1 MRAHEKKYLSQ
12 KGARIYNAKD
22 EPPSYRLVELEKTV
36 RNVLEI
42 LKERGLLEAV
52 SSDELKTLVESPLK
66 IYIGFDPTA
75 DSLHLGHLVGII
87 VLSWFQRCGHTA
99 VALVGGATGMIG
111 DPSGKS
117 VERPLLD
124 AKSLQ
129 ENLCG
134 IRKNLESI
142 LDFSSPSN
150 PPYVVNNYDW
160 LKDYTFIEFMREVG
174 RHFRLGPMLAK
185 ESVKVRLE
193 SEEGMSLME
202 FMYQT
207 LQAFDFLHLFSSE
220 GVTLQ
225 GGGSDQ
231 WGNITAGIELVRKL
245 CHKPVHG
252 ITFPLLT
259 RSDGKK
265 FGKTEE
271 GAIWL
276 SAEKL
281 SCYHFYQYLF
291 RVPDADV
298 IGMLKKL
305 TFLDLDEIFRVEQAM
320 QGPSYQPNTAQRLL
334 AQEVTRLVHGEEGLK
349 LAERMT
355 EGMRPGSQTN
365 LEQSSLEALAQEMPT
380 TPLAKGE
387 ALGKKIVDLLVEVS
401 LVASK
406 GDARRLIRN
415 GGAYLNNQKVE
426 DENAI
431 LQTEHL
437 VGGHLVL
444 LSAGKKNKALL
455 TLHE

>member
-1 MRAHEKKYLSQ
+1 MV
-12 KGARIYNAKD
+12 
-22 EPPSYRLVELEKTV
+22 VELRNIV

-42 LKERGLLEAV
+42 LEERGLLEAV
-52 SSDELKTLVESPLK
+52 SSDELKKLVENPLK

-99 VALVGGATGMIG
+99 FALVGGATGMIG

-117 VERPLLD
+117 IERPLLD
-124 AKSLQ
+124 ADSLQ
-129 ENLCG
+129 DNLRG

-142 LDFSSPSN
+142 LDFSSASN
-150 PPYVVNNYDW
+150 PPRVVNNYDW
-160 LKDYTFIEFMREVG
+160 LKDYTFIDFMREVG
-174 RHFRLGPMLAK
+174 RHFRLGSMLAK
-185 ESVKVRLE
+185 ESVKARLE

-207 LQAFDFLHLFSSE
+207 FQAFDFLHLFSNE
-220 GVTLQ
+220 GVILQ

-245 CHKPVHG
+245 RHKAAYG

-281 SCYHFYQYLF
+281 SPYHFYQYLF

-305 TFLDLDEIFRVEQAM
+305 TFLDLEVLCSLERSMKE
-320 QGPSYQPNTAQRLL
+320 PSYAPNTAQRLL
-334 AQEVTRLVHGEEGLK
+334 AQEVTRLVHGQEGLE

-355 EGMRPGSQTN
+355 EGMRPGSQTS
-365 LEQSSLEALAQEMPT
+365 LEQDSLEALAKEMPT
-380 TPLAKGE
+380 TPLAKKE
-387 ALGKKIVDLLVEVS
+387 ALGKKIVDLFVDVA

-415 GGAYLNNQKVE
+415 GGAYLNNQKVD

-431 LQTEHL
+431 LQNEHL

-455 TLHE
+455 TLYE